1 VAFANRKAPLEAQ
14 LLEIGPA
21 AVLHLP
27 GEPMLEF
34 QKYARSRRPGR
45 FVAVAGYGDIT
56 PGYLCTDEAHAQGGY
71 EPSASYGAPGT
82 EAALKQVIQKLLG
95 Q

>member
-1 VAFANRKAPLEAQ
+1 MALRLGIGGDDAQERLEDLCGAAEAVARLVELSQRALG
-14 LLEIGPA
+14 L
-21 AVLHLP
+21 
-27 GEPMLEF
+27 
-34 QKYARSRRPGR
+34 RPKS

-71 EPSASYGAPGT
+71 EPSAAYGGVGT
-82 EAALKQVIQKLLG
+82 ETALKKVIQELLG